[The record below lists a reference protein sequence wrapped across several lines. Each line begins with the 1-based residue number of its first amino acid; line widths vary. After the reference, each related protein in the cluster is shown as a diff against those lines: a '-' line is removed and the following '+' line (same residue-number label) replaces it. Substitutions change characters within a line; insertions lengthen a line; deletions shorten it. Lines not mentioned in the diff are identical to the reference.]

1 MAEYW
6 FSYLEG
12 TAYKVIEEP
21 LSAVYTQQNKQHF
34 SV

>member
-1 MAEYW
+1 MDEYS

-21 LSAVYTQQNKQHF
+21 LSAVYTQQKKQRF
-34 SV
+34 SA